1 MASLNR
7 KLTITIQLWSNTLRS
22 KDNHTTQFDQLTEYN
37 MKDVFLQNSY
47 AKRGRQ
53 TSPKIFPRNK
63 NRTYLWISSL
73 KLYAVCFIRYPIQGL
88 PNILKIKCWSFA
100 FSSCEAFSENKMR
113 SGTSLPASFLAWFFN
128 KIVSLVIFFN
138 WSNFVVWF
146 PLLLEIMGN
155 MKIVIIQKKSWILK
169 LT

>member
-22 KDNHTTQFDQLTEYN
+22 RDNHKTQFDQLIEYN

-63 NRTYLWISSL
+63 NRAYLWISSL
-73 KLYAVCFIRYPIQGL
+73 KFYAVCFILCPIQGL
-88 PNILKIKCWSFA
+88 PNILKLKCWPLA
-100 FSSCEAFSENKMR
+100 FSSFKV
-113 SGTSLPASFLAWFFN
+113 FFR
-128 KIVSLVIFFN
+128 KQK
-138 WSNFVVWF
+138 
-146 PLLLEIMGN
+146 EIWN
-155 MKIVIIQKKSWILK
+155 
-169 LT
+169 